1 MEKKSKLRILKMKD
15 NTDSLATKKDTIFNL
30 PMRLLLIGKTGDAKS
45 TYLGNLLLREE
56 YYKDDFEPENI
67 YIFSGSIRGDEKL
80 RIIIEE
86 LDIPETNIFD
96 GYDDQTLEVIYELLV
111 DNYNEKKEDK
121 VKDPKKINSLIIFDD
136 LAWNDSMKASKEQK
150 MIKKIFMNGRKYLIS
165 SVIISQK
172 WTAIGNPLRENASGI
187 VIGKASNKQVESIE
201 QEVNYL
207 TGKDSRKLF
216 IDGFKKTTNKPFGKF
231 IVNYS
236 DKRLYFNQDFEPVE
250 FEENDKKE

>member
-86 LDIPETNIFD
+86 LEIPETNIFD

-111 DNYNEKKEDK
+111 DNYNEKREDK
-121 VKDPKKINSLIIFDD
+121 IKDPKKINSLIIFDD

-187 VIGKASNKQVESIE
+187 VIGKASNKQVQSIE
-201 QEVNYL
+201 EEVNYL

-216 IDGFKKTTNKPFGKF
+216 IDGFKKTTNEPFGKF

-236 DKRLYFNQDFEPVE
+236 GKELYYNADFEPVE
-250 FEENDKKE
+250 FQLEEDKK